1 MRKLLSLRISKM
13 KRKVLKKAKLL
24 TTRIPL
30 KDTVLIIDEI
40 SKDISGTGM
49 DANVPGILASR
60 V

>member
-1 MRKLLSLRISKM
+1 M

-49 DANVPGILASR
+49 DANVPGDSGFQGMNLR
-60 V
+60 H